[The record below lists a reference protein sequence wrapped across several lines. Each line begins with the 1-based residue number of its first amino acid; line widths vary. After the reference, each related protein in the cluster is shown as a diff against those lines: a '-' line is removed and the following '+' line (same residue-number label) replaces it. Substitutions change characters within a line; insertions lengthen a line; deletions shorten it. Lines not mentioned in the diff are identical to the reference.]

1 VLLFTPYNRNIMKN
15 LPAAPGS
22 ASAPVSAPRPV
33 ASMTGF
39 GAAQSTTEG
48 WQVVAEVRSVN
59 SRYLDLSFK
68 LAEDARSFE
77 AVLREAITSRVA
89 RGKLECK
96 IALKPVGLATAPQ
109 INEAAVAQFAA
120 LHARVSA
127 LVPHLAPP
135 RLSDVLAWPGVSGQ
149 FDQDT
154 SENTALRDAVLATTH
169 QALDALLAARAR
181 EGAALGEAIA
191 SRVATI
197 RTTVAIL
204 RERLP
209 QVLTQQQQRITERM
223 EAALGLVAGRT
234 GPVSTEEV
242 RERIRQE
249 VTMIGT
255 RIDVAEELDRL
266 DTHCTEVERLL
277 KHGGAIG
284 KKLDF
289 IVQEFNR
296 EANTLGSK
304 MVAEDFQKA
313 AIELK
318 VLIEQMREQLQN
330 LE

>member
-1 VLLFTPYNRNIMKN
+1 MTKSPPAKPAQTK
-15 LPAAPGS
+15 LPI
-22 ASAPVSAPRPV
+22 

-39 GAAQSTTEG
+39 GAAQSTAAL
-48 WQVVAEVRSVN
+48 WQIAVEMRSVN
-59 SRYLDLSFK
+59 SRYLDITFK
-68 LAEDARSFE
+68 LPEDARAAES
-77 AVLREAITSRVA
+77 ALREAITARIG

-96 IALKPVGLATAPQ
+96 VALKPVGVAAAPQ
-109 INEAAVAQFAA
+109 INEAAVAQYAA
-120 LHARVSA
+120 LYERVRLKLPA
-127 LVPHLAPP
+127 LAAP
-135 RLSDVLAWPGVSGQ
+135 RLADVLAWPGVTAGEEE
-149 FDQDT
+149 D
-154 SENTALRDAVLATTH
+154 NTALREAIVATAV

-181 EGAALGEAIA
+181 EGAALASAIGERVVTIRAT
-191 SRVATI
+191 VAT
-197 RTTVAIL
+197 L
-204 RERLP
+204 RKRLP
-209 QVLTQQQQRITERM
+209 EVLTQQQARITERM
-223 EAALGLVAGRT
+223 ETALGLVAGRT
-234 GPVSTEEV
+234 GPVPAEEV

-249 VTMIGT
+249 VIMIGT

-266 DTHCTEVERLL
+266 DTHCNEVDRLL
-277 KHGGAIG
+277 AAGGAVG